1 MYTAL
6 TSLDAT
12 LRDSAALLKRAEV
25 AGMEVSG
32 PIFDLKSKG
41 TTAAVEAR
49 ALIHS
54 FDPER
59 LLKRIAEGEAVG
71 TSARKAG
78 VAALAEL
85 QFRRK
90 GLAVS
95 LLLIG
100 LVLLA
105 LYLKI
110 RQVGRVRGRQEA
122 AA

>member
-25 AGMEVSG
+25 AGMEASG

-90 GLAVS
+90 GWPSPSSSSASSSS
-95 LLLIG
+95 LCSSRS
-100 LVLLA
+100 A
-105 LYLKI
+105 
-110 RQVGRVRGRQEA
+110 RGGG
-122 AA
+122 